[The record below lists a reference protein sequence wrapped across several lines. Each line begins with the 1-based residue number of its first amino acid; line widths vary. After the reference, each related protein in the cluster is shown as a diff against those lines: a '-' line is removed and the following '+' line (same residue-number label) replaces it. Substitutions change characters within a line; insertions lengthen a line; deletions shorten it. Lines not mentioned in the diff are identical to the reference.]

1 MLILALVCTVI
12 GLALLV
18 AALTTGILPLAWACI
33 GVCVLGFIFLIV
45 DIVKNRNK
53 KKADDEAAALVDAAA
68 EDAPAE
74 NNGDD
79 TDAPAPDVVEVNTDK

>member
-33 GVCVLGFIFLIV
+33 GVCILGFIFLIV
-45 DIVKNRNK
+45 DIVKNRK
-53 KKADDEAAALVDAAA
+53 KKADDEAALLVDGV
-68 EDAPAE
+68 PAVE
-74 NNGDD
+74 HAVE
-79 TDAPAPDVVEVNTDK
+79 TDVPAPDVVEVTTDR

>member
-45 DIVKNRNK
+45 DIVKNRK
-53 KKADDEAAALVDAAA
+53 KKADDEAAALVDGVAAV
-68 EDAPAE
+68 EHDVE
-74 NNGDD
+74 
-79 TDAPAPDVVEVNTDK
+79 TDAPASDVVEVTTDR

>member
-45 DIVKNRNK
+45 DIVKNRK
-53 KKADDEAAALVDAAA
+53 KKADDEAAALVDRVAA
-68 EDAPAE
+68 
-74 NNGDD
+74 DD
-79 TDAPAPDVVEVNTDK
+79 RAVETDVPAPDVVEVNADN

>member
-1 MLILALVCTVI
+1 MLILARVCTVI

-45 DIVKNRNK
+45 DIVKNRK
-53 KKADDEAAALVDAAA
+53 KKADDEAAALVDGVAA
-68 EDAPAE
+68 
-74 NNGDD
+74 DD
-79 TDAPAPDVVEVNTDK
+79 RAVEPDVPAPDVVEVNADN

>member
-45 DIVKNRNK
+45 DIVKNRK
-53 KKADDEAAALVDAAA
+53 KKADDEAAALVDGVAA
-68 EDAPAE
+68 
-74 NNGDD
+74 GDRAVE
-79 TDAPAPDVVEVNTDK
+79 TDVPAPDVVEVNADN